1 MRKLFRKPIFWAC
14 AAAAAC
20 VCLVL
25 TWCVTQI
32 LADRETPALRA
43 QAYTEA
49 IGRALET
56 ENAQPYVFSTCTLD
70 GGLVAAAFASNGD
83 SRRSDLGAAL
93 FCSTGDGAELLELAF
108 CPDGAAQNGGTQIF
122 RLTAP
127 DGTAYDAVIS
137 VSQAMKCLV
146 RWEENGA
153 GTEYEVENVPY
164 FALFPCAERDAL
176 VDYGFYAG
184 DGRLIS
190 ASTNDM
196 RQVAPAT
203 YVLSRCLYTRWGK
216 NDQTGNLL
224 ILGESSLTLLS
235 GRSNSV
241 LDSVGGV
248 RWCGQRLTDDQW
260 AAMFTGPDA
269 VPEISLAPYADRL
282 TADAGNYRLFT
293 MDTRLWLAF
302 LDENGQIDR
311 LYELT
316 RQAG

>member
-32 LADRETPALRA
+32 LADRETPAVRA
-43 QAYTEA
+43 QAYAEA

-56 ENAQPYVFSTCTLD
+56 EDAQPYVFSTCTLD
-70 GGLVAAAFASNGD
+70 GGLVAAAFAADGS

-93 FCSTGDGAELLELAF
+93 FSSTGDGAELLELAF
-108 CPDGAAQNGGTQIF
+108 CPDGAVQKSGTQIF

-127 DGTAYDAVIS
+127 DGTAYDAVVS
-137 VSQAMKCLV
+137 VDRAMKRLV
-146 RWEENGA
+146 RWEEENP

-164 FALFPCAERDAL
+164 FALFPCTAQDAL
-176 VDYGFYAG
+176 VDYGFYSG

-196 RQVAPAT
+196 SWVTPAT
-203 YVLSRCLYTRWGK
+203 YVLSRCMYTRWGK
-216 NDQTGNLL
+216 DDQTGSLL
-224 ILGESSLTLLS
+224 ILGGSSLTLLS

-241 LDSVGGV
+241 LDSVGNV
-248 RWCGQRLTDDQW
+248 RWRGERVTDAQW
-260 AAMFTGPDA
+260 AAMFAQPGA
-269 VPEISLAPYADRL
+269 AAEISLAPYADRL
-282 TADAGNYRLFT
+282 AADVGGYRLFA

-302 LDENGQIDR
+302 LADDGQIDR